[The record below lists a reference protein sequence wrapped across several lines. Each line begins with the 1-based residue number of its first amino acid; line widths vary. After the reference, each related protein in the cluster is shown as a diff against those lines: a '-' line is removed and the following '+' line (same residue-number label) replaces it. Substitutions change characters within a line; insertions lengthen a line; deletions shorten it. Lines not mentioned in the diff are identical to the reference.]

1 MRHTLSEA
9 LSGLRR
15 NASMTLAVVVT
26 MWVSLS
32 LFGMG
37 LLAAQQV
44 DRMKDRWYDQIE
56 ISVFLC
62 TKDTRGDNCDK
73 GLDATEA
80 QKASIKATIEGNPE
94 VQQVYYE
101 SKQEAFAEFQ
111 KAYQGTPM
119 QDSLTVDQMQDSYR
133 VKLKDP
139 QKYAGLVSEVQG
151 LKGVQ
156 FVQDLHT
163 YFDPIFAWLNA
174 LRWGTIG
181 MSLLLLGAAALQI
194 GNTIRMAAFAR
205 RRELGIMRLVGAS
218 NLYIMLPF
226 LLESLLAALIGAVLA
241 CGSLAAF
248 TQFVIID
255 RAQVSL
261 KALRWIGWQE
271 TGAAMAGVVM
281 VAVILSLVPT
291 LLATRRYVRV

>member
-9 LSGLRR
+9 FSGLRR
-15 NASMTLAVVVT
+15 NLSMTLAVVVT

-62 TKDTRGDNCDK
+62 TKDTRGDNCDR
-73 GLDATEA
+73 GQDTTDA
-80 QKASIKATIEGNPE
+80 QKASIRATIEANPE

-101 SKQEAFAEFQ
+101 SKQEAFEEFQ
-111 KAYQGTPM
+111 QAYQGTPM
-119 QDSLTVDQMQDSYR
+119 QESLTVDQMQDSFR

-139 QKYAGLVSEVQG
+139 SKYAGLVSEVRG

-156 FVQDLHT
+156 SVQDLHT
-163 YFDPIFAWLNA
+163 YLDPIFAWLNA
-174 LRWGTIG
+174 LRWGTIA
-181 MSLLLLGAAALQI
+181 MSVLLLLAAALQI

-226 LLESLLAALIGAVLA
+226 LLESLIAALVGAALA

-248 TQFVIID
+248 TKFVILD

-261 KALRWIGWQE
+261 KALRWIGWSE
-271 TGAAMAGVVM
+271 TVWAMGGVVL
-281 VAVILSLVPT
+281 VAVVLSLVPT
-291 LLATRRYVRV
+291 VIATRRYVRV

>member
-9 LSGLRR
+9 FSGLRR
-15 NASMTLAVVVT
+15 NLSMTLAVVVT

-62 TKDTRGDNCDK
+62 TKDTRGDNCDR
-73 GLDATEA
+73 GQDTTDA
-80 QKASIKATIEGNPE
+80 QKASIRATIEANPE

-101 SKQEAFAEFQ
+101 SKQEAFEEFQ
-111 KAYQGTPM
+111 QAYQGTPM
-119 QDSLTVDQMQDSYR
+119 QESLTVDQMQDSFR

-139 QKYAGLVSEVQG
+139 SKYAGLVSEVRG

-156 FVQDLHT
+156 SVQDLHT
-163 YFDPIFAWLNA
+163 YLDPIFAWLNA

-181 MSLLLLGAAALQI
+181 MSVLLLLAAALQI

-226 LLESLLAALIGAVLA
+226 LLESLIAALIGAALA

-248 TQFVIID
+248 TKLVILD

-261 KALRWIGWQE
+261 KALRWIGWSE
-271 TGAAMAGVVM
+271 TVWAMGGVVL
-281 VAVILSLVPT
+281 VAVVLSLVPT
-291 LLATRRYVRV
+291 VIATRRYVRV

>member
-1 MRHTLSEA
+1 MLHPLSA
-9 LSGLRR
+9 AFSGLRR
-15 NASMTLAVVVT
+15 TACMSLAVVVT

-62 TKDTRGDNCDK
+62 TKDTRGDNCDR
-73 GLDATEA
+73 GLDATDA
-80 QKASIKATIEGNPE
+80 QKSAIRTAIEGNPE

-101 SKQEAFAEFQ
+101 SKQEAFEEFQ
-111 KAYQGTPM
+111 KAYEGTPM
-119 QDSLTVDQMQDSYR
+119 QESLTVDQMQDSYR

-139 QKYAGLVSEVQG
+139 AKYAGLVSEVRG

-156 FVQDLHT
+156 SVQDLHT
-163 YFDPIFAWLNA
+163 YLDPIFAWLNA
-174 LRWGTIG
+174 LRWGTIA
-181 MSLLLLGAAALQI
+181 MSVLLLLAAALQI

-226 LLESLLAALIGAVLA
+226 LLESLFAALIGAALA
-241 CGSLAAF
+241 CASLAAF
-248 TQFVIID
+248 TRFVIID

-261 KALRWIGWQE
+261 KALRWIGWSE
-271 TGAAMAGVVM
+271 TSWAMAGVVM
-281 VAVILSLVPT
+281 VAVVLSLVPT
-291 LLATRRYVRV
+291 LFATRRYVRV